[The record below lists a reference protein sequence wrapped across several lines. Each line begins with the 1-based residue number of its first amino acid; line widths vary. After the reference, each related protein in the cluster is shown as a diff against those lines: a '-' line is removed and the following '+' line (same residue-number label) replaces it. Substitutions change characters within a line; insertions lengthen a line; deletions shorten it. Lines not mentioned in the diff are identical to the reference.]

1 MVAALESE
9 PVQMRSARDTERMLQ
24 SDYCDR
30 ELIEEQLKQKTLLD
44 DVYDAGKGRIWKVA
58 QFSVFPSD
66 CKGSFQHRTRSGDK
80 LQEISEW
87 LQETKGLDGLPEMLV
102 KGASPA
108 NPSFFLDLCAGP
120 GTWSDWL
127 LDEIDL
133 LDQRRLENET
143 HPFSAPADLSPQTA
157 TEEERSTRPAAKRLH
172 GPSCYGFGI
181 SLNIS
186 DLAAMRD
193 TRFWHIAKEVTE
205 RPNYESVTASNNS
218 GNLYCSKNIKAMR
231 HKIELRVTEIQEQCA
246 ALLPQADTATG
257 SKQTLSFRDQMSPSR
272 SARSRRSGNQG
283 VIKLIVADGGI
294 TIPKKTVT
302 GQHLDNYQELLT
314 GRLLLS
320 EFLIAFQ
327 LLQHGGT
334 FICTVFDSFTSF
346 TASLLFLC
354 IALFEEVYIVKPS
367 RNRWTNSERQLVAL
381 KFRRFRSVNLGAVAV
396 ASAVAGAKLHSLPS
410 SPASSRG
417 TRRPET
423 SSLSSSLSASLSSS
437 LSLPK
442 KRPTVAM
449 FPRVSR
455 VYSAAV
461 SKLTRVHEALSD
473 AAPPTDYYTVLPET
487 IFRRS
492 FLKNDTLFV
501 ESYRRMCVELCRL
514 QCISL
519 QQTYAKF
526 LDLQRNPGQLQELRQ
541 RQRTLERCMNALKG
555 SAAIASMSTM
565 ARPSSCETSRYAGG
579 DTPSPYGGDRTRRT
593 LMDLYA
599 FSPGTHFCGK
609 YASAT
614 ERGPNSP
621 GEGDE
626 RGARSGDR
634 TLGSVFSPAVSED
647 EQGRPRE
654 TEAETREREIEAD
667 WWRMGERRR
676 QRGKAV
682 YEGLATK
689 TVAAEQTEGHCTQAR
704 LENVRVSADWST
716 SRSFA
721 SAGGESS
728 SSWRRQD
735 EERPKKRNLT
745 TGGLEPSRQKT
756 SSDESEK
763 LTSLPLLPTP
773 STGVDVRVSN
783 TDFWCAVLADNTSE
797 SDKLQSTRGSALDG
811 ACTPLPSNASAE
823 QAKKDN
829 LPSSL
834 QGKTKTEM
842 EQTAESAGKI
852 SERAKPQ
859 DREAETEPETIETRG
874 SAGEGATNG
883 IDAEV
888 IYLIQAPEAD
898 VSDVFF
904 QNETFQVSGSVL
916 LSPRTTG
923 EDALVRPLLCQSHS
937 QNENSVSFERHAQ
950 EDACIPTRTPTP
962 LSSFALEP
970 FAVEQMTEQTR
981 KDSSKGDEMQ
991 EEVRSP
997 GNRDTSC
1004 PRTSSEEAEEENAAH
1019 TAVSIIES
1027 VLDCELEELNVEGA
1041 ALKTSVM
1048 QRRASARLP
1057 LVTSAAESSG
1067 GENSIPPE
1075 TFSEGHEIHFP
1086 SVAVS
1091 AVLSPAVTVVSSGTV
1106 GSPASEENARVQRAE
1121 KIPIT
1126 ETDTKLIEAVDD
1138 GQCAV
1143 ASHIA
1148 ESAGKT
1154 WSGNAPHESDRKLE
1168 GGPLRGVYVTGAA
1181 NHETVS
1187 FGLLSQSPKMVFSQ
1201 QTAQGR
1207 PGRSHGLG
1215 NALRRRITNQV
1226 LKTLNDHLQGSQSG
1240 STEIRPA
1247 GVSEAKESIK
1257 PSREARLTE
1266 QKHPRTNNVK
1276 RESIM
1281 PEEAAAPVERYT
1293 RVASDRQ
1300 KATVSGKHVHVEED
1314 VTSTVSTLPTET
1326 IDIAVGIHVDE
1337 SP

>member
-1 MVAALESE
+1 MVAALELE

-30 ELIEEQLKQKTLLD
+30 ELIEEQLKQKTMLD

-87 LQETKGLDGLPEMLV
+87 LQETKRLDSLPEMLV

-143 HPFSAPADLSPQTA
+143 HPFSVPADLSPQTA
-157 TEEERSTRPAAKRLH
+157 TEEERSTKPAARRLH

-186 DLAAMRD
+186 DLAAMKD

-205 RPNYESVTASNNS
+205 RPNYESITASNNS
-218 GNLYCSKNIKAMR
+218 GNLYCSKNIKAMKQ
-231 HKIELRVTEIQEQCA
+231 KIELRVTEIQEQCTD
-246 ALLPQADTATG
+246 LLPQANTATG
-257 SKQTLSFRDQMSPSR
+257 SKQTLSFRDQTSSSR

-294 TIPKKTVT
+294 TIPKKSVT

-320 EFLIAFQ
+320 EFLVAFQ

-354 IALFEEVYIVKPS
+354 TALFEEVYIVKPS

-396 ASAVAGAKLHSLPS
+396 ASAEAGDKLHSLPS
-410 SPASSRG
+410 SPASSCG
-417 TRRPET
+417 TRLPET

-526 LDLQRNPGQLQELRQ
+526 LDLQRNPGQLQELKQ

-634 TLGSVFSPAVSED
+634 TLGSVFSPAMSED
-647 EQGRPRE
+647 EHGRPRE

-667 WWRMGERRR
+667 WWRVGERRR

-682 YEGLATK
+682 DEGPATK
-689 TVAAEQTEGHCTQAR
+689 TVAAEQKEGHCTQAK

-721 SAGGESS
+721 SAGGASS

-745 TGGLEPSRQKT
+745 TGGLEPSWQKT
-756 SSDESEK
+756 SSDEPEK
-763 LTSLPLLPTP
+763 ATSRPLLPTP
-773 STGVDVRVSN
+773 STAVDIPVSN
-783 TDFWCAVLADNTSE
+783 TDFWCAVLADNTTSE
-797 SDKLQSTRGSALDG
+797 SGKLQSTRVSALDG
-811 ACTPLPSNASAE
+811 ACTTLPSKA
-823 QAKKDN
+823 
-829 LPSSL
+829 LPYSH
-834 QGKTKTEM
+834 QEKTKTEM

-852 SERAKPQ
+852 GERAKSQ
-859 DREAETEPETIETRG
+859 EREAETEPERIETSG
-874 SAGEGATNG
+874 SAGEEATNG

-898 VSDVFF
+898 VSDDFF

-916 LSPRTTG
+916 LSPRTT
-923 EDALVRPLLCQSHS
+923 EDALVGPLLCQSHS
-937 QNENSVSFERHAQ
+937 QNEKSMSFERDTQ
-950 EDACIPTRTPTP
+950 EDARMPTRTPTP
-962 LSSFALEP
+962 PSSFALEP
-970 FAVEQMTEQTR
+970 FAAEQRTEHTR
-981 KDSSKGDEMQ
+981 KGFGKRNEMQ
-991 EEVRSP
+991 QEVRTP

-1004 PRTSSEEAEEENAAH
+1004 EKTSSEEAEEENAAH

-1027 VLDCELEELNVEGA
+1027 VLDCELEEVNVEGC
-1041 ALKTSVM
+1041 ALKTTVM

-1057 LVTSAAESSG
+1057 LVNSAAESSG
-1067 GENSIPPE
+1067 GENSSQPE
-1075 TFSEGHEIHFP
+1075 TFSEEHELQFP
-1086 SVAVS
+1086 SVAAS
-1091 AVLSPAVTVVSSGTV
+1091 AVLSPAVIAVSSGAV
-1106 GSPASEENARVQRAE
+1106 GSPTSEENARVQRAE
-1121 KIPIT
+1121 KCPTT
-1126 ETDTKLIEAVDD
+1126 ETDSKLVEAGDD

-1143 ASHIA
+1143 ASDLA

-1154 WSGNAPHESDRKLE
+1154 WSGNAPRESGRKPE

-1181 NHETVS
+1181 NHENVS

-1226 LKTLNDHLQGSQSG
+1226 LKTLNAHLQGSQSG

-1247 GVSEAKESIK
+1247 GVSEANESAK
-1257 PSREARLTE
+1257 LSREARSTE
-1266 QKHPRTNNVK
+1266 EKHPRTNNVK
-1276 RESIM
+1276 RESLM
-1281 PEEAAAPVERYT
+1281 PEEATASVERCT
-1293 RVASDRQ
+1293 SGANDRQ